1 MNDGKLIRL
10 KHFFEVDTRIKKEMN
25 NMAPSMI
32 KYYDETSINKY
43 TDDLNDS
50 LVYIFNELR
59 CIVLDLIG
67 GDPYV
72 LEKITYLESNIK
84 KEFYSCGFDINKLK
98 LFYQKYVSNM
108 EKDFV
113 DSVKNECV
121 GYKIGGRLTSVEK
134 ATSINEMLHF
144 LHSYIVNNDY
154 ILMSIPL
161 LDEKN
166 NEYDYPIR
174 LRGMDSDIFRN
185 LFDSFPADLDVGD
198 TDMVA
203 ISDKK
208 LLIMVRDR
216 GHALSIEISLNNGIA
231 RIEYFVPKLCNV
243 DMINKLPG
251 VNKVNNDSIGA
262 TGVIEVPIEY
272 LSDTLFDF
280 ISKVPTDSDMVF
292 ETTMR
297 M

>member
-32 KYYDETSINKY
+32 KYYDEASINKY

-216 GHALSIEISLNNGIA
+216 GHALLIEISLNNGIA

>member
-32 KYYDETSINKY
+32 KYYDEASINKY

-208 LLIMVRDR
+208 ILIMVRDR

>member
-32 KYYDETSINKY
+32 KYYDEASINKY

-72 LEKITYLESNIK
+72 LEKITYLESTIK

-208 LLIMVRDR
+208 ILIMVRDR

>member
-1 MNDGKLIRL
+1 MSDEKLIRL

-32 KYYDETSINKY
+32 KYYDDDSINKY

-50 LVYIFNELR
+50 LVYIFSELK
-59 CIVLDLIG
+59 CIVLDLFG
-67 GDPYV
+67 SDSYV
-72 LEKITYLESNIK
+72 LERITYLESVIK
-84 KEFYSCGFDINKLK
+84 EEFYSCGFDINKLK
-98 LFYQKYVSNM
+98 LFYQKYISNM
-108 EKDFV
+108 EMNFIN
-113 DSVKNECV
+113 SVKDECV
-121 GYKIGGRLTSVEK
+121 GYKVGGRLTSIDK

-144 LHSYIVNNDY
+144 LHSYIINNDN
-154 ILMSIPL
+154 ILMSISL

-166 NEYDYPIR
+166 NEFDYPIR
-174 LRGMDSDIFRN
+174 LRGMYSDIFKN
-185 LFDSFPADLDVGD
+185 IFDVFPTDLDVGD
-198 TDMVA
+198 TDMVV

-216 GHALSIEISLNNGIA
+216 GHALSMEISLNGDIA

-243 DMINKLPG
+243 DMINELPG

-262 TGVIEVPIEY
+262 TGVIEVPILH

-280 ISKVPTDSDMVF
+280 ISKVPTDNDMVF
-292 ETTMR
+292 VTNMR

>member
-1 MNDGKLIRL
+1 MNDKKLIRL

-32 KYYDETSINKY
+32 KYYDEASINKY

-59 CIVLDLIG
+59 CIVLDL
-67 GDPYV
+67 
-72 LEKITYLESNIK
+72 
-84 KEFYSCGFDINKLK
+84 
-98 LFYQKYVSNM
+98 
-108 EKDFV
+108 
-113 DSVKNECV
+113 
-121 GYKIGGRLTSVEK
+121 IGGRLTSVEK

>member
-32 KYYDETSINKY
+32 KYYDEASINKY

-203 ISDKK
+203 I
-208 LLIMVRDR
+208 
-216 GHALSIEISLNNGIA
+216 
-231 RIEYFVPKLCNV
+231 
-243 DMINKLPG
+243 NK
-251 VNKVNNDSIGA
+251 
-262 TGVIEVPIEY
+262 
-272 LSDTLFDF
+272 
-280 ISKVPTDSDMVF
+280 
-292 ETTMR
+292 
-297 M
+297 